1 MYKSHQVYA
10 NDIAYVFPISLILI
24 GEVIVY
30 KMNCA
35 NEFLV
40 REVASLTIFP
50 ITLLNSWMTFYRL
63 NLLQI

>member
-24 GEVIVY
+24 REVIVY

-40 REVASLTIFP
+40 REVASLIIFP
-50 ITLLNSWMTFYRL
+50 ITLLNS
-63 NLLQI
+63 